1 MVILDTPL
9 LSIVLFGLQHLP
21 YLPARLTVQAR
32 GENLLLG
39 LISVENITDAHVQAA
54 LAGQDLGDCHLLFRH
69 LVHQLIDLVQQVQPS
84 LGILRPGD
92 SGVNAAGD
100 LVDVVAD
107 VMDLRAQGLDLLGG
121 TGLDRLP
128 LDKADQEGPF
138 GQAAIAGLPAQ
149 QLVLLWCEFD
159 MKVVLFFF

>member
-1 MVILDTPL
+1 MA
-9 LSIVLFGLQHLP
+9 SSGLAI
-21 YLPARLTVQAR
+21 PALT
-32 GENLLLG
+32 
-39 LISVENITDAHVQAA
+39 
-54 LAGQDLGDCHLLFRH
+54 
-69 LVHQLIDLVQQVQPS
+69 
-84 LGILRPGD
+84 LR
-92 SGVNAAGD
+92 D

-128 LDKADQEGPF
+128 LDNADQEGPF